1 MSPGNFFLIGC
12 LIKAIK
18 GLQGHKIRLL
28 VLLSWPDNLTRTRRM
43 TVTRTQGQGWDE
55 DQSNKSN
62 SNYLVATGATGVIP
76 KVVTGEAPS
85 GGSQHQ
91 QPPRIWE
98 DATKEEERRQ
108 FRDNQYKVVISPVNF
123 ENIQNLIHAGLRQA

>member
-1 MSPGNFFLIGC
+1 MSPVHFFFNGC

-55 DQSNKSN
+55 DKSNKRRN
-62 SNYLVATGATGVIP
+62 DNYEKDTRDGKTIM
-76 KVVTGEAPS
+76 TRTQE
-85 GGSQHQ
+85 
-91 QPPRIWE
+91 RDDE
-98 DATKEEERRQ
+98 DKDT
-108 FRDNQYKVVISPVNF
+108 S
-123 ENIQNLIHAGLRQA
+123 